1 MEDGHVG
8 RSEPAI
14 QEDSMDAERE
24 DDDDSGGDDED
35 DDVDDAVASHD
46 ASAVVGRS
54 ATLLTARLPVTAA
67 AAAASSQ
74 PTDYLSPVISQ
85 QPPLPQL
92 DTGSDGHPAKQS
104 PGRQQQQLLN
114 KLDVLVLGAAS
125 TSSSSTTSSTVM
137 SSGSSST
144 LAVTRLELVHQS
156 PRLNKMT
163 CDTEDPK
170 PGPSNSAADFD
181 LEVID

>member
-54 ATLLTARLPVTAA
+54 AT
-67 AAAASSQ
+67 
-74 PTDYLSPVISQ
+74 
-85 QPPLPQL
+85 
-92 DTGSDGHPAKQS
+92 
-104 PGRQQQQLLN
+104 
-114 KLDVLVLGAAS
+114 
-125 TSSSSTTSSTVM
+125 
-137 SSGSSST
+137 
-144 LAVTRLELVHQS
+144 
-156 PRLNKMT
+156 
-163 CDTEDPK
+163 
-170 PGPSNSAADFD
+170 
-181 LEVID
+181 